1 MATKDTRAKLSKRE
15 KFEEAGRFPLKKV
28 LLIALAAVIVVGGG
42 VTGYVLG
49 TRAPAVGGQVVEQG
63 GADYSGGG
71 TVEMVRLGDPTVNSD
86 SVVLSLA
93 DVKAKKIGGLVYE
106 RTNAMPA
113 GYDDIGTNGL
123 PVLAYVAPSGKL
135 VVASS
140 LCEPCHSYNFHIEG
154 NDLVCNAC
162 FTHWD
167 LDTLQ
172 GISGG
177 CQAYP
182 PSELKTT
189 VNGDNV
195 QIQKSALESWTP
207 RI

>member
-1 MATKDTRAKLSKRE
+1 MAKKGTRAKLSKRE

-28 LLIALAAVIVVGGG
+28 LLIALAAVVVVGGG

-49 TRAPAVGGQVVEQG
+49 TRAPAVGGEVVEQS
-63 GADYSGGG
+63 GADYSSG
-71 TVEMVRLGDPTVNSD
+71 TVAMVALADPTVNAD
-86 SVVLSLA
+86 SIELSLT
-93 DVKAKKIGGLVYE
+93 DIKAKKIGGLIYQ
-106 RTNAMPA
+106 RTNPMPA
-113 GYDDIGTNGL
+113 GYDDVGTNGL
-123 PVLAYVAPSGKL
+123 PLLAYVAPSGKL

-140 LCEPCHSYNFHIEG
+140 LCEPCHSYAFHIEG
-154 NDLVCNAC
+154 SDLVCDAC

-167 LDTLQ
+167 LNTLQ

-182 PSELKTT
+182 PSELTTT

-195 QIQKSALESWTP
+195 QIQKSVLESWTP
-207 RI
+207 RV